1 MAVLQL
7 LFNSTP
13 YLNAYRMLTGK
24 PTVLCTCCTAVS
36 LHGRTFAHKII
47 RVCVIMSTHLQIDMF
62 MQLFPPIEC
71 RLFLEENEKPRPTVI
86 RVNTLKTT
94 RRALAQQLTNRGVNL
109 DAVGAWSKVG
119 LKIYDSSVPIGA
131 TPEYLAG
138 HYMLQ
143 MAASFVPV
151 MALDAQPVCIA
162 LQNSVIWFL

>member
-1 MAVLQL
+1 
-7 LFNSTP
+7 
-13 YLNAYRMLTGK
+13 
-24 PTVLCTCCTAVS
+24 
-36 LHGRTFAHKII
+36 
-47 RVCVIMSTHLQIDMF
+47 MF
-62 MQLFPPIEC
+62 MQLLGPIEC

-94 RRALAQQLTNRGVNL
+94 RRILSQQLTNRGVNL

-119 LKIYDSSVPIGA
+119 LKIYDSTVPIGA

-151 MALDAQPVCIA
+151 IALDPQPVR
-162 LQNSVIWFL
+162 L

>member
-1 MAVLQL
+1 
-7 LFNSTP
+7 
-13 YLNAYRMLTGK
+13 
-24 PTVLCTCCTAVS
+24 
-36 LHGRTFAHKII
+36 
-47 RVCVIMSTHLQIDMF
+47 MSTHLQIDMF